1 MRLVSL
7 CPSLTE
13 LLFDLGAGDD
23 LVGRTRFCVHP
34 ADRVPEVEPVGGTKT
49 PKIDRI
55 IELAPDIVFMNQE
68 ENRFE
73 DARALEAAGIRVF
86 ATLPR
91 TPGETA
97 AMVRRVA
104 AAVGHPARGERI
116 ARDIEDREE
125 RVRRAA
131 EEASPV
137 RFACLIWRNPWMTV
151 NGDTYA
157 DSLFALAGGVNVFG
171 DLTERYPVVTPEDLT
186 AVNPDLVI
194 LPDEPFPFREKHVE
208 ELVTLTGLSR
218 ERFRLADGE
227 LLSWH
232 GPRTPAGIDYAE
244 RLIRGPAKDA

>member
-1 MRLVSL
+1 MRIVSL

-13 LLFDLGAGDD
+13 LLFDLGVGDQ

-34 ADRVPEVEPVGGTKT
+34 ADRVPEIEPVGGTKN

-73 DARALEAAGIRVF
+73 DARALEAAGIQVF

-91 TPGETA
+91 TAGETA

-104 AAVGHPARGERI
+104 ATVGHPLRGDLI
-116 ARDIEDREE
+116 ARDIEGRAE
-125 RVRRAA
+125 RVRRNAA
-131 EEASPV
+131 DKPPV
-137 RFACLIWRNPWMTV
+137 RFAYLVWRDPWMTV

-157 DSLFALAGGVNVFG
+157 HSLLAVAGGVNAFEKAE
-171 DLTERYPVVTPEDLT
+171 ERYPVVTPGDL
-186 AVNPDLVI
+186 AAADPEVI
-194 LPDEPFPFREKHVE
+194 VLPDEPFPFREKHAD
-208 ELVTLTGLSR
+208 ELAALTGLPR
-218 ERFRLADGE
+218 DRMRLADGE

-232 GPRTPAGIDYAE
+232 GPRTSAGIDYAE
-244 RLIRGPAKDA
+244 RILRGDTAS

>member
-1 MRLVSL
+1 MRIISL

-49 PKIDRI
+49 PKLDRI

-73 DARALEAAGIRVF
+73 DARALEAAGVRVF

-104 AAVGHPARGERI
+104 AAVGHPTPGERI
-116 ARDIEDREE
+116 ARDIENREQ

-131 EEASPV
+131 EEAPPV
-137 RFACLIWRNPWMTV
+137 SFACLIWRNPWMTV
-151 NGDTYA
+151 NRDTYA
-157 DSLFALAGGVNVFG
+157 HSLLALAGGVNVFG
-171 DLTERYPVVTPEDLT
+171 GLTERYPSITPEAIASADP
-186 AVNPDLVI
+186 ALVI
-194 LPDEPFPFREKHVE
+194 LPNEPFPFRERHVD
-208 ELVTLTGLSR
+208 ELVRLTGLPR

-244 RLIRGPAKDA
+244 RLLRGTPAGA